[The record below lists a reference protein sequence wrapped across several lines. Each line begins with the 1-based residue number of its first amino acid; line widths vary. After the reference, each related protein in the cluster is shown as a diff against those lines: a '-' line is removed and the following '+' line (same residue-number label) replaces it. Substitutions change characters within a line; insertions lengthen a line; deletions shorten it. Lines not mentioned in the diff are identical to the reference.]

1 MRQHRVKSDYKPWLT
16 DQIKK
21 LCYQRDFLKKQAVKF
36 RSAAYDSA
44 YKRHKNYVSR
54 FIKTAKE
61 DYFKMQL
68 GNAKNSY
75 DSWQAI
81 NNLLN
86 KKFKSIQI
94 SELNVENRSVKG
106 GENIASSF
114 NDYLSTIGAK
124 LANNLTDID
133 SDPIYALCAIRFRY
147 ILLPKY
153 QRT

>member
-1 MRQHRVKSDYKPWLT
+1 MRQRQVKSDYKPWLT

-75 DSWQAI
+75 DIVGRQLTAYLI
-81 NNLLN
+81 KHLN
-86 KKFKSIQI
+86 PYK
-94 SELNVENRSVKG
+94 
-106 GENIASSF
+106 
-114 NDYLSTIGAK
+114 YL
-124 LANNLTDID
+124 
-133 SDPIYALCAIRFRY
+133 C
-147 ILLPKY
+147 
-153 QRT
+153 

>member
-1 MRQHRVKSDYKPWLT
+1 MRQRRVKSDYKPWLT

-21 LCYQRDFLKKQAVKF
+21 LCYQLRDFLKKQAVKF

-68 GNAKNSY
+68 GNVKNRY

-81 NNLLN
+81 NNYLIKNLN
-86 KKFKSIQI
+86 PYK
-94 SELNVENRSVKG
+94 
-106 GENIASSF
+106 
-114 NDYLSTIGAK
+114 YLS
-124 LANNLTDID
+124 
-133 SDPIYALCAIRFRY
+133 
-147 ILLPKY
+147 
-153 QRT
+153 